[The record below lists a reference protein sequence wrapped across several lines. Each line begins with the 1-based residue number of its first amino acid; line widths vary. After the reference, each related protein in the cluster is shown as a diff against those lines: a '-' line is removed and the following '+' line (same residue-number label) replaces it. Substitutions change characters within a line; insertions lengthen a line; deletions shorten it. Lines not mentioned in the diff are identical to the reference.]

1 MRNIAAFKNVTPNAK
16 IALVNNKLGNPA
28 LKNNQGSSTE
38 VYHYLNVTSTLGT
51 QQVLRFFESA
61 NTTQFPFTNLTAG
74 GNQLQAGEAL
84 SIQYAAF
91 TRIEVTRGVI
101 PKLSKFE
108 ALTAAVSELSLSQ
121 IQVLL
126 DNSRI
131 IKNNTLC
138 RSFADLNTQGGTAAN
153 SLFYPDTDLVIP
165 PQIQFTVEL
174 QTPANSDTATDVDVY
189 YGCHLFGTGAILNLK
204 ANV

>member
-1 MRNIAAFKNVTPNAK
+1 MRNMAAFRNVTPNAK

-38 VYHYLNVTSTLGT
+38 VYDYINVTATIGT

-61 NTTQFPFTNLTAG
+61 NTRTFPFTNLTAG
-74 GNQLQAGEAL
+74 GNALQAGEAL

-91 TRIEVTRGVI
+91 TRIEVVRNSGAI
-101 PKLSKFE
+101 SKFE

-174 QTPANSDTATDVDVY
+174 QTPANSDTTTDVDVY

>member
-1 MRNIAAFKNVTPNAK
+1 MANMAAFRNVTPNAK

-28 LKNNQGSSTE
+28 LKRNQGSSTE
-38 VYHYLNVTSTLGT
+38 VYDYINVTSSIGN
-51 QQVLRFFESA
+51 QQVLRFFA
-61 NTTQFPFTNLTAG
+61 DVNTKTFPFTNIQQ
-74 GNQLQAGEAL
+74 NQLQAGEAL
-84 SIQYAAF
+84 SIEYVAL
-91 TRIEVTRGVI
+91 TRIEVTRGAT
-101 PKLSKFE
+101 PKINDFT
-108 ALTAAVSELSLSQ
+108 ALTNTVAGLTLSQ
-121 IQVLL
+121 LQILL

-131 IKNNTLC
+131 LKNNSLT
-138 RSFADLNTQGGTAAN
+138 RSFADLNTRGGTATN

-174 QTPANSDTATDVDVY
+174 TVPSNTDTATDVDVY

>member
-1 MRNIAAFKNVTPNAK
+1 MANMAAFRNVTPNAK

-28 LKNNQGSSTE
+28 LKRNQGSSTE
-38 VYHYLNVTSTLGT
+38 VYDYINVTTSIGN
-51 QQVLRFFESA
+51 QQVLRFFA
-61 NTTQFPFTNLTAG
+61 DVNTKTFPFTNIQQ
-74 GNQLQAGEAL
+74 NQLQAGEAL
-84 SIQYAAF
+84 SIEYVAL
-91 TRIEVTRGVI
+91 TRIEVARATGKI
-101 PKLSKFE
+101 TDFA
-108 ALTAAVSELSLSQ
+108 ALTNTVAGLTLSQ
-121 IQVLL
+121 LQILL

-131 IKNNTLC
+131 LKNNSLT
-138 RSFADLNTQGGTAAN
+138 RSFADLNTRGGTATN

-174 QTPANSDTATDVDVY
+174 TVPANADTTTDVDVY

>member
-1 MRNIAAFKNVTPNAK
+1 MRNFAAFKNVTPNAK

-38 VYHYLNVTSTLGT
+38 VYDYLNVTATLGQ

-61 NTTQFPFTNLTAG
+61 NTRTFPFTNLTAG
-74 GNQLQAGEAL
+74 GNALQAGEAL

-91 TRIEVTRGVI
+91 TRIEVVRNTGA
-101 PKLSKFE
+101 LSKFE

-174 QTPANSDTATDVDVY
+174 QTPANSDTTTDVDVY

>member
-1 MRNIAAFKNVTPNAK
+1 MRNFAAFKNVTPNAK

-38 VYHYLNVTSTLGT
+38 VYDYINVTATLGQ

-61 NTTQFPFTNLTAG
+61 NTRTFPFTNLTAG
-74 GNQLQAGEAL
+74 GNALQAGEAL

-91 TRIEVTRGVI
+91 TRIEVVRASGA
-101 PKLSKFE
+101 LSKFE

-174 QTPANSDTATDVDVY
+174 QTPANSDAAEAVDVY

>member
-1 MRNIAAFKNVTPNAK
+1 MRNMAAFRNVTPNAK

-38 VYHYLNVTSTLGT
+38 VYDYINVTSTIGT

-61 NTTQFPFTNLTAG
+61 NTRTFPFTNLTAG
-74 GNQLQAGEAL
+74 GNALQAGEAL

-91 TRIEVTRGVI
+91 TRIEVNRNTGA
-101 PKLSKFE
+101 LSKFE
-108 ALTAAVSELSLSQ
+108 ALTTAVSELSLSQ

-174 QTPANSDTATDVDVY
+174 QTPANSDTTSDVDVY